1 MPTVTKTVTTSVEVE
16 VDIDIEDEELL
27 DCLDDEQLME
37 EAEARG
43 FKVMT
48 NSRASRHGELT
59 RRAIAFVRNMA
70 DRPRELEDFFYE
82 VHGEAM

>member
-1 MPTVTKTVTTSVEVE
+1 
-16 VDIDIEDEELL
+16 
-27 DCLDDEQLME
+27 ME

>member
-27 DCLDDEQLME
+27 ECLDDEQLME

-43 FKVMT
+43 FRIMH
-48 NSRASRHGELT
+48 ASRSARQGELT

-70 DRPRELEDFFYE
+70 NRPRELEDFFYE